1 MYRIRIFIIVSTV
14 VFAGNSFS
22 QRESL
27 QDLTNVALTVS
38 PELKMLNAKITAAT
52 NRIEQNTNLPNPML
66 SLGLMNMPVGSFSFS
81 EEPMTMKVVGLS
93 QEFPFPGML
102 GTKADV
108 NRKDVEIVQQEYYD
122 SRNELI
128 KKVSQS
134 YYELQNTRKE
144 IELTKQQIKLM
155 QDISEVVKVKYS
167 VSEASQQNLL
177 RIDLE
182 LTNMSE
188 MLSALMGEESEQLST
203 INSFLL
209 RDTASP
215 IVTDSFP
222 KFNYSNK
229 TVSDLIQLA
238 EQNRPF
244 LAGIKTAVEKAQLSE
259 SLAKYDYY
267 PMLKLSAQYAFRE
280 QIKST
285 GMPLDNMVSVMLDV
299 SIPLN
304 YGGKVTSMVEET
316 QSMQEMYQQ
325 QYSASLQML
334 EREFGMINAKLKSL
348 KERIDLSENGS
359 LIQANENLKSALTAY
374 QVGEIDF
381 MNVLEAQSCLYTIEK
396 NIYRLKT
403 DYLNQLAQIE
413 FLTGTKLNDQL

>member
-27 QDLTNVALTVS
+27 QNLTNVAVTVS

-316 QSMQEMYQQ
+316 QSMQEKYQQ

-381 MNVLEAQSCLYTIEK
+381 MNVLEAQSSLYTIEK

>member
-1 MYRIRIFIIVSTV
+1 
-14 VFAGNSFS
+14 
-22 QRESL
+22 
-27 QDLTNVALTVS
+27 
-38 PELKMLNAKITAAT
+38 
-52 NRIEQNTNLPNPML
+52 
-66 SLGLMNMPVGSFSFS
+66 
-81 EEPMTMKVVGLS
+81 
-93 QEFPFPGML
+93 
-102 GTKADV
+102 
-108 NRKDVEIVQQEYYD
+108 
-122 SRNELI
+122 
-128 KKVSQS
+128 
-134 YYELQNTRKE
+134 
-144 IELTKQQIKLM
+144 
-155 QDISEVVKVKYS
+155 
-167 VSEASQQNLL
+167 
-177 RIDLE
+177 
-182 LTNMSE
+182 MSE
-188 MLSALMGEESEQLST
+188 MLSALKGDESEQLST

-215 IVTDSFP
+215 VITDSFP
-222 KFNYSNK
+222 QVNYSDK
-229 TVSDLIQLA
+229 TVSDLIHLA
-238 EQNRPF
+238 ETNRPF
-244 LAGIKTAVEKAQLSE
+244 LAGIKTAVEKAKLSE

-267 PMLKLSAQYAFRE
+267 PMFKLSAQYAFRE

-348 KERIDLSENGS
+348 KERIDLSEKGS
-359 LIQANENLKSALTAY
+359 LVQANENLKSALTAY

-381 MNVLEAQSCLYTIEK
+381 MNVLDAQSSLYTIEK

>member
-348 KERIDLSENGS
+348 KERIELSEKGS

-381 MNVLEAQSCLYTIEK
+381 MNVLDAQSSLYTIEK

>member
-27 QDLTNVALTVS
+27 QNLTNVAVTIS

-81 EEPMTMKVVGLS
+81 EEPMTLKLVGLS

-316 QSMQEMYQQ
+316 QSMQEKYQQ

-381 MNVLEAQSCLYTIEK
+381 MNVLEAQSSLYTIEK